1 MSTGR
6 RVLMVDDDVDFIDAV
21 RLTLEAAGY
30 EVLSA
35 NTGKEALALVRE
47 QPVDVAILDM
57 MMEEPDA
64 GAMVA
69 DRMRRRP
76 EMERIPVVLV
86 TSVTE
91 KTGYRVE
98 TEKREG
104 REWLGIDVWMDKP
117 VDPQELLRT
126 IEGLTNE

>member
-35 NTGKEALALVRE
+35 NTGEEALALVRGR
-47 QPVDVAILDM
+47 PVDVAILDM

-69 DRMRRRP
+69 DRLRRRS

-98 TEKREG
+98 TETREG